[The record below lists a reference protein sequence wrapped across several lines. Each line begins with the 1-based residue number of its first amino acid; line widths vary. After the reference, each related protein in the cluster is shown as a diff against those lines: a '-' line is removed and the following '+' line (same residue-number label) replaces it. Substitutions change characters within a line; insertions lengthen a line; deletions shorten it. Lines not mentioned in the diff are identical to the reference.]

1 MRFKKEVKMNKSH
14 YSRCSRCGGKMV
26 YESFLGPY
34 EQFSGLKC
42 VICGEVIDPIILQ
55 NRQLMKD
62 GGMLIPKEQ
71 GMRSRFITA

>member
-1 MRFKKEVKMNKSH
+1 
-14 YSRCSRCGGKMV
+14 MV
-26 YESFLGPY
+26 YESFFGPY

-71 GMRSRFITA
+71 GMRPKIYHCIRAYSPNGEDRNV

>member
-1 MRFKKEVKMNKSH
+1 MNKSP

-26 YESFLGPY
+26 YEFVLGSY
-34 EQFSGLKC
+34 EQFTGLKC

-62 GGMLIPKEQ
+62 GATLIPKEQ
-71 GMRSRFITA
+71 GMR

>member
-1 MRFKKEVKMNKSH
+1 MNKSP

-26 YESFLGPY
+26 HESFLGPY
-34 EQFSGLKC
+34 EQFIGLKC

-62 GGMLIPKEQ
+62 SCMLTIPKER
-71 GMRSRFITA
+71 GLRSKYINI